1 MGWSFRVGRLA
12 GINIF
17 VHFTFLL
24 LLGWVALS
32 GYAATGDPMVALSG
46 VLLICAI
53 FFIIVLHE
61 LGHALAARYYGI
73 PTKDITLLPIGGV
86 ARLER
91 MPEKPAQELVVAL
104 AGPAVNV
111 VLAVFFG
118 ALLLLQGPLQP
129 KPMAVSLDG
138 GLVTQLFKINVWL
151 VLFNMLPA
159 FPMDGGRVLRAVL
172 AMRLG
177 ANRATQIA
185 ARVGQG
191 MAILFAVVGLLGIP
205 GVVEPNLMLALLALF
220 VWIGAREEAAAVR
233 TRSGLAGVSV
243 GALMVRQF
251 AAVSPD
257 DPLETV
263 GRYARRTFQQD
274 FPVTVS
280 GRVIGLLG
288 RDDLRRGLHE
298 YGPNSRVM
306 QVMRRDFPTVSPDEP
321 AERGLALLS
330 AGAPV
335 VPVLYYGRLVGLLTP
350 ENMAEF
356 LWQQQEAGDRR
367 LVDSGWDRT
376 ATRV

>member
-1 MGWSFRVGRLA
+1 MGWSFRIGRLA
-12 GINIF
+12 GIDIF

-24 LLGWVALS
+24 LLGWIAFS
-32 GYAATGDPMVALSG
+32 GYAATGDPVVALSG
-46 VLLICAI
+46 VLLIGAV

-61 LGHALAARYYGI
+61 LGHAMAARYYGI

-91 MPEKPAQELVVAL
+91 MPEKPVQELVVAL

-118 ALLLLQGPLQP
+118 ALLFLQGPPRLEQVLTLS
-129 KPMAVSLDG
+129 A
-138 GLVTQLFKINVWL
+138 GLVGQLFLINVGL

-159 FPMDGGRVLRAVL
+159 FPMDGGRVLRALL
-172 AMRLG
+172 AMWLG
-177 ANRATQIA
+177 SSRATQIA
-185 ARVGQG
+185 ARVGQA
-191 MAILFAVVGLLGIP
+191 MAIVFALVGLFGVP
-205 GVVEPNLMLALLALF
+205 GLFERNLMLVLLAVF
-220 VWIGAREEAAAVR
+220 VWIGAREEASAVR

-263 GRYARRTFQQD
+263 VGYARRTFQQD
-274 FPVTVS
+274 FPVVVS
-280 GRVIGLLG
+280 GRMIGLLG
-288 RDDLRRGLHE
+288 REDLQRGMSE
-298 YGPNSRVM
+298 VGADGRVM
-306 QVMRRDFPTVSPDEP
+306 QVMRRDFPTVGPEEP

-335 VPVLYYGRLVGLLTP
+335 VPVLYYGRLVGLLTA
-350 ENMAEF
+350 ENMAAF
-356 LWQQQEAGDRR
+356 LWQQRATADPR
-367 LVDSGWDRT
+367 LLDSGWDRT
-376 ATRV
+376 TTRV